1 MEPSELTFGRIAG
14 RISSSNVL
22 SELVYKL
29 SNRLVS
35 YNDRIIKQARNAR
48 ENSVI
53 QLQSKL

>member
-14 RISSSNVL
+14 RISSSNIL
-22 SELVYKL
+22 SELVYML
-29 SNRLVS
+29 FNMLVF
-35 YNDRIIKQARNAR
+35 YNDRNIKRARNAR